1 MLYNTDM
8 KIGIVGH
15 GFVGSA
21 VNQAFTRDVKK
32 FIIDPKYFREN
43 TMKDLVAFRPDV
55 TFVCVPTPQSES
67 GECNTEILEQA
78 LVALNK
84 IKGHLVVVKSTV
96 PAYKLKLITDQCID
110 LKCVL
115 NPEFLT
121 EKNYVKDFQNPC
133 MLLLGGDRADTN
145 RVEEIYKKHSV
156 CRACPVFH
164 TDVVT
169 ASMVKYCINSFLA
182 TKVTFMNEMY
192 DVLAAAGGADW
203 REFTRMI
210 SADNRMGTS
219 HLQVPGKDGQRG
231 YAGSCFPKD
240 TAALAYFA
248 REIINRPFTQLETS
262 IRINDSLRKINNS

>member
-1 MLYNTDM
+1 M

-21 VNQAFTRDVKK
+21 VNQGFTRDVKK
-32 FIIDPKYFREN
+32 FIVDPKYFREN
-43 TMKDLVAFRPDV
+43 TIKDLAKFKPDV

-67 GECNTEILEQA
+67 GECNTELLTQ
-78 LVALNK
+78 VMTDLNR

-96 PAYKLKLITDQCID
+96 PAYKLKEITEQCID
-110 LKCVL
+110 LKIVL

-121 EKNYVKDFQNPC
+121 EKNYIEDFKNAP
-133 MLLLGGDRADTN
+133 MLLLGGDRINTD
-145 RVEEIYKKHSV
+145 RVEQIYKDHSV
-156 CRACPVFH
+156 CNACPVFH
-164 TDVVT
+164 TDIAT

-182 TKVTFMNEMY
+182 TKVTFMNEMH
-192 DVLAAAGGADW
+192 DVLQAAGGADW
-203 REFTRMI
+203 REFI
-210 SADNRMGTS
+210 DILAADPRMGVS
-219 HLQVPGKDGQRG
+219 HMQVPGKDGLRG

-262 IRINDSLRKINNS
+262 IKINDALRKINNS